1 MTVTPNE
8 DLSSARK
15 AMTETRRWLVL
26 CVVLMG
32 TFMAVLDVA
41 IVNVAIPSI
50 RADLHASFGQ
60 IEFIVSAYTLTY
72 ACLLVTGGRLG
83 DNYGRRRLF
92 ILGLVVFGVASAGC
106 GLTQTSEILIGAR
119 AVQGIGGAL
128 MYPQVLAI
136 IQVNFTGNERAKA
149 LGIFGSVIGIA
160 AVAGQILGGT
170 ILALDLWH
178 LEWRPIFLVNVPLAA
193 ATIAAAIFVLP
204 KDEHTDAVGLDWG
217 GVALV
222 TTAMLLLIV
231 PLLEG
236 RELDWPLWMLACFAA
251 SFPAFGLFVW
261 YERRFAARGGRA
273 LVRMELFA
281 NKSFAFGVPIAAL
294 FMASYAGFL
303 FTLAL
308 YLQVGLGF
316 SPLQSGMAYTPTAI
330 GFFITSLAAPRLIPL
345 LGRQV
350 LTVGYIVGA
359 FGLAAT
365 ATTVFAAGTRL
376 HGFELTPSLLIVGL
390 GNGLGLSPLVGTVI
404 AGLAPQEAGA
414 GAGVITTTL
423 QVGNALGVAILGLV
437 FFALVGAAAPG
448 AAYADAFAATLPVCA
463 VLLLAAAVLVR
474 RLPRMPFEVSNAL
487 VERLPGWSA
496 GFAYSM
502 FLMTGGRLG
511 DRIVN
516 DLVAHVIDRRLQ
528 RVREAPQAIGEFL
541 AFHYHEAEADTAWLH
556 YLMREALVFGSRR
569 VPQENE
575 RQAAVSVQVQEIR
588 DRQAAGLL
596 PADLDPGELRLM
608 GFALMNYPRML
619 PQITRMTTGMTPEN
633 PRFTARW
640 EALLREVGSWLE
652 AAAQRRR
659 LPAGDRPGG
668 AS

>member
-1 MTVTPNE
+1 
-8 DLSSARK
+8 
-15 AMTETRRWLVL
+15 MTETRRWLVL
-26 CVVLMG
+26 AVVLMG

-50 RADLHASFGQ
+50 RADLNANFGE
-60 IEFIVSAYTLTY
+60 IEFVVSAYTLTY

-83 DNYGRRRLF
+83 DNYGRKTLF
-92 ILGLVVFGVASAGC
+92 VIGLAVFAAASAGC
-106 GLTQTSEILIGAR
+106 GLAPTSNLLIWAR
-119 AVQGIGGAL
+119 AVQGVGGAL

-136 IQVNFTGNERAKA
+136 IQINFSGNERARA

-170 ILALDLWH
+170 ILALDIWN
-178 LEWRPIFLVNVPLAA
+178 LEWRPIFLVNVPLALG
-193 ATIAAAIFVLP
+193 TIIAALFILP
-204 KDEHTDAVGLDWG
+204 KDEHHDAVGLDWG
-217 GVALV
+217 GVALI
-222 TTAMLLLIV
+222 TTALVMLIV

-236 RELDWPLWMLACFAA
+236 RELGWPIWMWASLIA
-251 SFPAFGLFVW
+251 SFPVFALFVW

-281 NKSFAFGVPIAAL
+281 NESFAFGVPIAAL

-316 SPLQSGMAYTPTAI
+316 TPLQSGMTYTPTAI

-350 LTVGYIVGA
+350 LTLGYIVST

-365 ATTVFAAGTRL
+365 ATTVFSAGARL
-376 HGFELTPSLLIVGL
+376 HGFELAPCLFIVGL
-390 GNGLGLSPLVGTVI
+390 GNGFGLSPLVGTVI

-414 GAGVITTTL
+414 GAGVVTTTL
-423 QVGNALGVAILGLV
+423 QVGNALGVAIVGLLFFTLLGT
-437 FFALVGAAAPG
+437 ATSE
-448 AAYADAFAATLPVCA
+448 AAYADAFSLTLPACA
-463 VLLLAAAVLVR
+463 VMMLAAAILVH
-474 RLPRMPFEVSNAL
+474 RLPRTPFEVSNAL
-487 VERLPGWSA
+487 VERLPGWSS

-511 DRIVN
+511 DRLVQ
-516 DLVAHVIDRRLQ
+516 DLVAHVIERRLQ
-528 RVREAPQAIGEFL
+528 RVQEAPLSVGDFL
-541 AFHYHEAEADTAWLH
+541 AFHFRGAEADVAWLH
-556 YLMREALVFGSRR
+556 YLMREALVYGNRP
-569 VPQENE
+569 VPSEQE
-575 RQAAVSVQVQEIR
+575 RQEAVSLQVQEIR

-596 PADLDPGELRLM
+596 PADLDPGHLRLL

-619 PQITRMTTGMTPEN
+619 PQITRMATGMTPDN
-633 PRFTARW
+633 PNFAARW
-640 EALLREVGSWLE
+640 EALLREVGSWIEE
-652 AAAQRRR
+652 AARRKR
-659 LPAGDRPGG
+659 ALPAG
-668 AS
+668 

>member
-1 MTVTPNE
+1 
-8 DLSSARK
+8 
-15 AMTETRRWLVL
+15 MTETRRWLGL

-50 RADLHASFGQ
+50 RADLHASFGE
-60 IEFIVSAYTLTY
+60 IEFVVSAYTLTY

-83 DNYGRRRLF
+83 DNYGRKHLF
-92 ILGLVVFGVASAGC
+92 ILGLIVFAAASAAC
-106 GLTQTSEILIGAR
+106 GLAPTSEILIGAR

-136 IQVNFTGNERAKA
+136 IQVNFAGEDRAKA

-160 AVAGQILGGT
+160 AVTGQILGGT
-170 ILALDLWH
+170 LLALDLWH
-178 LEWRPIFLVNVPLAA
+178 LEWRPIFLVNVPLAL
-193 ATIAAAIFVLP
+193 ATIVAAVFILP

-222 TTAMLLLIV
+222 TTALLLLIV

-236 RELDWPLWMLACFAA
+236 RELGWPLWTIACLAAAFPMFAM
-251 SFPAFGLFVW
+251 FVW
-261 YERRFAARGGRA
+261 YERRFARRGGRA

-281 NKSFAFGVPIAAL
+281 CKSFAFGVPIAAL
-294 FMASYAGFL
+294 FMASYAGYL

-316 SPLQSGMAYTPTAI
+316 SPLESGMTYTPTAI

-350 LTVGYIVGA
+350 LTLGYIVGA

-365 ATTVFAAGTRL
+365 ATTAYAAGARL
-376 HGFELTPSLLIVGL
+376 HGFELAPSLFITGL

-414 GAGVITTTL
+414 GAGVVTTTL
-423 QVGNALGVAILGLV
+423 QVGNALGVAIIGLI
-437 FFALVGAAAPG
+437 FFALVGAAQPG
-448 AAYADAFAATLPVCA
+448 AAYADAFALTLPACA
-463 VLLLAAAVLVR
+463 ALLLVAAILVR
-474 RLPRMPFEVSNAL
+474 RLPRTPFEVSNAL

-511 DRIVN
+511 DRLVH

-528 RVREAPQAIGEFL
+528 RVREAPQAVGEFL
-541 AFHYHEAEADTAWLH
+541 AFHFRGAEADVAWLH
-556 YLMREALVFGSRR
+556 YLMREALVFGSRP

-575 RQAAVSVQVQEIR
+575 RQAAVAVQVQEVR

-596 PADLDPGELRLM
+596 PAGLDPGHLRLM
-608 GFALMNYPRML
+608 GFALINYPRML
-619 PQITRMTTGMTPEN
+619 PQITRMTTGMTPEDA
-633 PRFTARW
+633 RFAAGW
-640 EALLREVGSWLE
+640 ETLLRAVGSWLE
-652 AAAQRRR
+652 AAARRKGVSD
-659 LPAGDRPGG
+659 A